1 MDNRVV
7 VTGYGAITPLG
18 TNIEDTWQQL
28 IAGSSGIGYIT
39 LFDTTNF
46 GVKIAAEAKDF
57 KPLDYL
63 DPNTARYSDRFSQ
76 FAAAASL
83 QATEK
88 ARLTID
94 DSNIS

>member
-28 IAGSSGIGYIT
+28 ISGSSGIDYIT
-39 LFDTTNF
+39 LFDATNF
-46 GVKIAAEAKDF
+46 GVKIAAEAKGF
-57 KPLDYL
+57 NPLDYL

-76 FAAAASL
+76 FAA
-83 QATEK
+83 
-88 ARLTID
+88 
-94 DSNIS
+94 